1 MKLFLLLILVTGLP
15 QYATCNSLQMQLFED
30 LLYDY
35 NKIPRPVR
43 NASEL
48 LTIKFGAALI
58 RIIDVDEKNQMLT
71 TNLWLDMVLN
81 ASLAMMID
89 SFTFKQWNDSK
100 LVWDPETY
108 GGIKKVHIPAELLWT
123 PDIILYNNAAGDPD
137 ITIFNDA
144 VVYYDG
150 TVVWKPPAI
159 YKSFC
164 SIDVTWFPYD
174 TQECVMKFG
183 MWTYIGTV
191 VDMRQLPEERVIEVV
206 RGDKTVHFLEVGMDL
221 SYYYRSA
228 EWDLLSLTSE
238 RHEVTYASCCGP
250 SKYVDITF
258 YFSLRRKTLFYT
270 VNLIIPCFLI
280 STCTTLVFYLSD
292 HKITFSISML
302 VTLTVFFLVLIEIIP
317 PTSLVIPMFAR
328 YLLSTLVLVILSIVI
343 SVVTVN
349 LHFRRASTHQMP
361 YWMRRAFL
369 EILPKYLL
377 MEYPGYRFMEKKSQS
392 ASAKLTERF
401 ASEFRHVGLRESP
414 CLPRKNE
421 SMEEYK
427 RRAYRHI
434 ILRILHH
441 VRFIGKYFAQMEED
455 DMIAN
460 DWNFV
465 GMVIDRLFLVVFSIL
480 NMGSLF
486 IILQAPPL
494 YDERLP
500 LLIPVATRPLGQDTL
515 GVSYE

>member
-1 MKLFLLLILVTGLP
+1 MKLILLLVIA
-15 QYATCNSLQMQLFED
+15 QYASCNSLQMQLFED

-43 NASEL
+43 NASDL

-71 TNLWLDMVLN
+71 TNLWLDM
-81 ASLAMMID
+81 
-89 SFTFKQWNDSK
+89 QWNDSK

-150 TVVWKPPAI
+150 TIVWKPPAI

-183 MWTYIGTV
+183 MWTYIV
-191 VDMRQLPEERVIEVV
+191 VKDNKI
-206 RGDKTVHFLEVGMDL
+206 VHFLEVGMDL

-280 STCTTLVFYLSD
+280 SFCTTLVFYLSD

-317 PTSLVIPMFAR
+317 PNSLVIPMFGR

-349 LHFRRASTHQMP
+349 LHFRRASTHHMP

-369 EILPKYLL
+369 EVLPRYLL
-377 MEYPGYRFMEKKSQS
+377 MEYPGYRVVEKKSQS

-401 ASEFRHVGLRESP
+401 ASEFRQVGLRESP

-421 SMEEYK
+421 SAEEYK

-455 DMIAN
+455 DMIAS

-465 GMVIDRLFLVVFSIL
+465 GMVIDRLFLVVFSIF

-486 IILQAPPL
+486 IILQAPSL

-500 LLIPVATRPLGQDTL
+500 LSIPVATRPLGQDTL
-515 GVSYE
+515 GASYEQ